1 MVHAYLSLCA
11 EINFPLSEEKTAW
24 ATQIIIFL
32 GMLLNTV
39 TQTISIPVEKRNK
52 ALKQLWDLMTS
63 RKTTVLKLQKLTGL
77 LNNISKALVPGRAF
91 NRQFYLKCAGQKLH
105 HHIRVDNEIK
115 LDAAMWIKFLRNDG
129 LCCQFIDFELT
140 LKADEINWYTDA
152 SGTIGLDGIINQHWF
167 HAVWSKSFLKNCRP
181 SIEFQEL
188 YAQSSHG
195 PTYSKIDVW
204 LFSVTIYPSFL
215 SLMRLPAVA

>member
-1 MVHAYLSLCA
+1 MGYTDHYIFRHA
-11 EINFPLSEEKTAW
+11 
-24 ATQIIIFL
+24 
-32 GMLLNTV
+32 
-39 TQTISIPVEKRNK
+39 VERCHANDFHPGGGDK

-91 NRQFYLKCAGQKLH
+91 NRHFYLECAGQKLH

-129 LCCQFIDFELT
+129 LCCQFIDLELT

-152 SGTIGLDGIINQHWF
+152 SGTIGLDGIIHQHWF
-167 HAVWSKSFLKNCRP
+167 HAVWSKSFLKTAG
-181 SIEFQEL
+181 L
-188 YAQSSHG
+188 VLSSKSFTRNHLMG
-195 PTYSKIDVW
+195 PLTPK
-204 LFSVTIYPSFL
+204 
-215 SLMRLPAVA
+215 